1 MVMFYFSANYHVDY
15 IIKLLANVFIF
26 VSCIILLMKR
36 ASPLY
41 LHFNCDNRYL
51 SWWFRSIWEIC
62 MNIVCNGE
70 GVDFILISMFSV
82 SFLWTRPRIEQN
94 HRQTAGTSRDRQNMV
109 FFAQNQINI
118 LYDFFEQSISF
129 LKDGKCFKDSK
140 WSGLG
145 ISRPLRRSHSVSI
158 ESRKSIVLNTKKIQ
172 NFRDTCCYFIS
183 KCSSDVSIHSITI
196 NSVYFDD

>member
-1 MVMFYFSANYHVDY
+1 MITEISEIFLSFFCLKPICSYFYGYVLFFC
-15 IIKLLANVFIF
+15 KLPRWLYNKALANVFIL

-82 SFLWTRPRIEQN
+82 SFVDPTKNWAKSSTNSWHIEGPSK
-94 HRQTAGTSRDRQNMV
+94 HGVLCSKPDKHSV
-109 FFAQNQINI
+109 WFFWAI
-118 LYDFFEQSISF
+118 DKF
-129 LKDGKCFKDSK
+129 LK
-140 WSGLG
+140 
-145 ISRPLRRSHSVSI
+145 RR
-158 ESRKSIVLNTKKIQ
+158 KM
-172 NFRDTCCYFIS
+172 F
-183 KCSSDVSIHSITI
+183 
-196 NSVYFDD
+196 

>member
-1 MVMFYFSANYHVDY
+1 MITEISEIFLSFFSLKPICSYFYGYVYFSANYHVDY

-82 SFLWTRPRIEQN
+82 SFVDPTKNWAKSSTNSWHIEGPSK
-94 HRQTAGTSRDRQNMV
+94 HGVLCSKPDKHSV
-109 FFAQNQINI
+109 WFFWAI
-118 LYDFFEQSISF
+118 DKF
-129 LKDGKCFKDSK
+129 LK
-140 WSGLG
+140 
-145 ISRPLRRSHSVSI
+145 RR
-158 ESRKSIVLNTKKIQ
+158 KM
-172 NFRDTCCYFIS
+172 F
-183 KCSSDVSIHSITI
+183 
-196 NSVYFDD
+196 